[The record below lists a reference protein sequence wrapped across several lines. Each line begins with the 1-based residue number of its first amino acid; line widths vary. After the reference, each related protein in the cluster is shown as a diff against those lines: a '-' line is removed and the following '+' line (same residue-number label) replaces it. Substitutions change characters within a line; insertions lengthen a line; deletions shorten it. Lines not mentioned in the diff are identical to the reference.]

1 MPKLSVVIITL
12 NEERNI
18 MRCLESVKGIAD
30 EVLVMDSF
38 STDRTPELCRAAGV
52 NFLQRP
58 WEGYSATKNYA
69 ASQAANDWIF
79 SLDADEA
86 LSEEL
91 QASIKKIKSGSEA
104 LFGQVKRLTN
114 YCGQW
119 IRHGGWYPD
128 IKLRL
133 YDRRLAAWQGE
144 VHEQLVLSE
153 SRDRQL
159 LEGDLLHYSYYTTAE
174 HDRQLEK
181 FSSLR
186 ARELFS
192 KGEQAGLLKI
202 GVKTVSKFLK
212 IYVTRRGFLDGYY
225 GWVIARKSARES
237 YLRYSELRRLHLQA
251 AGQ

>member
-1 MPKLSVVIITL
+1 MPKLSIVIITL

-18 MRCLESVKGIAD
+18 LRCIESVKEVAD

-38 STDRTPELCRAAGV
+38 STDRTPEICKSAGV
-52 NFLQRP
+52 NFIQRT

-69 ASQAANDWIF
+69 ASLAANDWIF
-79 SLDADEA
+79 SIDADEA
-86 LSEEL
+86 VSAEL
-91 QASIKKIKSGSEA
+91 KDSVQKIKSGSHP
-104 LFGQVKRLTN
+104 LFCEVRRLTN

-133 YDRRLAAWQGE
+133 YDRRIASWQGE
-144 VHEQLVLSE
+144 VHEQLVLSAPRE
-153 SRDRQL
+153 RL
-159 LEGDLLHYSYYTTAE
+159 LLNGDLLHYSYYTTAE

-181 FSSLR
+181 FSALR

-192 KGEQAGLLKI
+192 KGEQAGWFKI
-202 GVKTVSKFLK
+202 AVKTVSKFLK

-237 YLRYSELRRLHLQA
+237 YLRYSELRRLHQGTA
-251 AGQ
+251 R